1 MEKSIESRKERSVE
15 VGGKCT
21 VFMEVHFV
29 LYECQDVTLQR

>member
-1 MEKSIESRKERSVE
+1 MEKNIESRKERSVE
-15 VGGKCT
+15 VGGERT